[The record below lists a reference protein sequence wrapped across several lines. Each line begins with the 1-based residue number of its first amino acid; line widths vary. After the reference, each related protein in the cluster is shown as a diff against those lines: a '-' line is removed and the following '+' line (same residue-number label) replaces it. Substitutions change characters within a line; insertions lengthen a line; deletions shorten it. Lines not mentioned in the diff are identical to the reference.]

1 MAGIV
6 GLTGG
11 IASGKS
17 TVAAMFAELGGA
29 VVDADAIA
37 HHITAPDHPTLTLI
51 ARRFG
56 GEVIGGDGQLDRKRL
71 GAIVFADS
79 AARRDLE
86 AITHPYIRA
95 ASQLEIATHIARG
108 REVVFY
114 EAALI
119 VEKRL
124 HEAPWMHALVVVAS
138 APDQQIARIVA
149 RDQLSEDE
157 ARARVDAQATLAAKL
172 AAADYV
178 VENSASVAETR
189 AQVVDIWQRIRATI

>member
-17 TVAAMFAELGGA
+17 TVAAMFAELGAA

-37 HHITAPDHPTLTLI
+37 RDIAVPGHPSLALITH
-51 ARRFG
+51 RFG
-56 GEVIGGDGQLDRKRL
+56 REVISADGQLDRKRL
-71 GAIVFADS
+71 GAIVFADDD
-79 AARRDLE
+79 ARRDLE

-95 ASQLEIATHIARG
+95 ASQLDIANHIAGG

-119 VEKRL
+119 VEKQL
-124 HEAPWMHALVVVAS
+124 HDSPWMHALVVVSSPPA
-138 APDQQIARIVA
+138 QQLARIIA
-149 RDQLSEDE
+149 RDQLGEDE
-157 ARARVDAQATLAAKL
+157 ARARIEAQAPLAAKL

-178 VENSASVAETR
+178 VENSTSVAETR
-189 AQVVDIWQRIRATI
+189 VQVVDIWQQIKATI